1 MCSEIVIAV
10 VVFVRLIMSKRY
22 FIKFDVSDY
31 MNFVS
36 ARIIDAILIFLFI
49 VDVYVLSES
58 IVKLFDF
65 FLENVHSRR

>member
-1 MCSEIVIAV
+1 VCSEIVIAV